1 MYTNPQNT
9 VIESITLD
17 STLGDSPVI
26 TFKGFRKI
34 VCAIPAGSSITSL
47 TYYVSPTSDGTFL
60 QLYNSSGAVST
71 TVAAERAYQLTSEL
85 EGISYLKIVPN
96 NDGNVSL
103 HLIS

>member
-47 TYYVSPTSDGTFL
+47 TSDGTFL